1 MAVKRISF
9 GGFKPWAGLV
19 AGMAGAGLQH
29 QGISDAMHFDCHY
42 GNADVLVGFAALVLI
57 AIGALVSW
65 SALRDHRDPASARR
79 FVAHMSLMAAVFFA
93 VMVGWQIMAGVILPA
108 CLP

>member
-1 MAVKRISF
+1 MAVSRISLV
-9 GGFKPWAGLV
+9 GLKPWAGLV

-29 QGISDAMHFDCHY
+29 QGVSDAMHFDCRY
-42 GNADVLVGFAALVLI
+42 GNADVAVGIGALVLI

-65 SALRDHRDPASARR
+65 TSLGRHRDPGSARR

-108 CLP
+108 CLR

>member
-1 MAVKRISF
+1 MAVSRGSF
-9 GGFKPWAGLV
+9 AGFKPWAGLV

-29 QGISDAMHFDCHY
+29 QGISDSMHFDCHY
-42 GNADVLVGFAALVLI
+42 GNADVVVGIAALVLI
-57 AIGALVSW
+57 AIGASLSW
-65 SALRDHRDPASARR
+65 SAARSHPDPASARR
-79 FVAHMSLMAAVFFA
+79 FVAHMSLMGAAFFA

>member
-1 MAVKRISF
+1 MVVKRMSF
-9 GGFKPWAGLV
+9 AGFKPWAGLV

-29 QGISDAMHFDCHY
+29 QGISDDCRY
-42 GNADVLVGFAALVLI
+42 GNADMAVGIAALVLI
-57 AIGALVSW
+57 AVGALVSW
-65 SALRDHRDPASARR
+65 MSLRTHPDPASARR

-108 CLP
+108 CMR

>member
-1 MAVKRISF
+1 MAVKRTSLA
-9 GGFKPWAGLV
+9 GFKPWAGLV

-29 QGISDAMHFDCHY
+29 QGISDSMHFDCHY
-42 GNADVLVGFAALVLI
+42 GNADVVVGIAALVLI

>member
-9 GGFKPWAGLV
+9 AGFRPWAGLV
-19 AGMAGAGLQH
+19 AGMGGAGLQH
-29 QGISDAMHFDCHY
+29 QGISDALHFDCRY
-42 GNADVLVGFAALVLI
+42 GNADIIVGVAALVLI
-57 AIGALVSW
+57 AVGALVSW
-65 SALRDHRDPASARR
+65 SAVRSHRDPASARR
-79 FVAHMSLMAAVFFA
+79 FVGHMSLMAAMFFA

>member
-1 MAVKRISF
+1 MVVKRPAF
-9 GGFKPWAGLV
+9 AEFKPWAGLL

-29 QGISDAMHFDCHY
+29 QGISDSMHFDCRY
-42 GNADVLVGFAALVLI
+42 GDADMLAGIAALVLI
-57 AIGALVSW
+57 AIGASLSW
-65 SALRDHRDPASARR
+65 SAARSHRDPASPRR